1 MLKTTSLLSVSVHA
15 FMSPDAKLSW
25 NTSFSFFGSAV
36 GNGLGDGIGVAVG
49 VGVSVGLGVE
59 LDEEED
65 VEDELVEELDDL
77 EGLIVA
83 FGVGVGSSVG
93 GGVGVA
99 SGGGVGVGEGSV
111 FWYVDR
117 NPELKVI
124 TVTATA
130 TKRTKTLVS
139 AKRLLFFCIVDLP
152 KSRFR
157 GLKQAYACY
166 TKLG

>member
-1 MLKTTSLLSVSVHA
+1 MLKTTSLVSVSVHA
-15 FMSPDAKLSW
+15 FISPDAKSSR
-25 NTSFSFFGSAV
+25 NTSLSFFGSTV
-36 GNGLGDGIGVAVG
+36 GNGLGDGTGVAVG
-49 VGVSVGLGVE
+49 VGVTVGLGVE

-83 FGVGVGSSVG
+83 FGVGVGSSV
-93 GGVGVA
+93 
-99 SGGGVGVGEGSV
+99 GGGVGVGEGSV